1 MKAGFI
7 GLGTLGKTMANR
19 LIENGVELTVWN
31 RTAGKAVDLKAE
43 TADSPAA
50 MTETVDVIFLN
61 LFDSNAVCNVL
72 YGDSG
77 ILAGNCKNR
86 VIIDTTT
93 NHFDYVTGYYQALAD
108 HGGIYLE
115 APVLGSVAPARAGTL
130 TIVVSGDKSAYEQ
143 IRPYLDIIGK
153 NIFYV
158 ETPGLATKMKLVN
171 NLVLGAFMA
180 ALAEATVLGEKIGLK
195 KETVL
200 DILSAGAGNSGV
212 LNAKRE
218 KLLRE
223 DFSTHFSSSLI
234 YKDLHYLQ
242 DLAKTLKQPV
252 FTASAVKELFALATA
267 RGFGELDFSAVY
279 RAIKE

>member
-19 LIENGVELTVWN
+19 LIENGVELTIWN

-158 ETPGLATKMKLVN
+158 ETPGLAIKMKLVN

-195 KETVL
+195 TETVL

>member
-19 LIENGVELTVWN
+19 LIENGVELTIWN

-143 IRPYLDIIGK
+143 TRPYLDIIGK

-158 ETPGLATKMKLVN
+158 ETPGLAIKMKLVN

-252 FTASAVKELFALATA
+252 FTASAVKELFALASA

>member
-7 GLGTLGKTMANR
+7 GLGTLGKTIANR
-19 LIENGVELTVWN
+19 LIESGVTLTVWN
-31 RTAGKAVDLKAE
+31 RTMEKATGLKAQ

-50 MTETVDVIFLN
+50 LTETAEVIFLN
-61 LFDSNAVCNVL
+61 LFDSNAVCAVL
-72 YGDSG
+72 YGETG
-77 ILAGNCKNR
+77 LLAGNCKDHI
-86 VIIDTTT
+86 IIDTTT
-93 NHFDYVTGYYQALAD
+93 NHFDYVTGYHQALANC
-108 HGGIYLE
+108 GGTYLE

-130 TIVVSGDKSAYEQ
+130 TVVVSGDKTAFER

-153 NIFYV
+153 NIFYI
-158 ETPGLATKMKLVN
+158 ETPGLATKVKLIN
-171 NLVLGAFMA
+171 NLVLGTFMA
-180 ALAEATVLGEKIGLK
+180 VLAEATILGEKTGLE
-195 KETVL
+195 KETIL

-212 LNAKRE
+212 LHAKRE
-218 KLLRE
+218 KLLRG

-252 FTASAVKELFALATA
+252 FTASMVKELFALTTA